1 MMGAHSSI
9 FVKSERAAPSGQND
23 PVVLPAKALG
33 SFAQTI
39 RLRCIRRRSPTLEQ
53 LAADSGVPL
62 ARIRKFLRDDDDARM
77 PNLAEALSIW
87 AVLGASAASASLAE
101 IGMVAAEGD
110 GADAGLAELVADS
123 LDATSSLAR
132 IAVDGSISADEAAA
146 AERAA
151 DQLQETATTLRR
163 KARQARHR

>member
-1 MMGAHSSI
+1 MGAHSSI
-9 FVKSERAAPSGQND
+9 FVKSERSGASGQNAAI
-23 PVVLPAKALG
+23 VSPAAATAG
-33 SFAQTI
+33 FAQTI
-39 RLRCIRRRSPTLEQ
+39 RLRCIRRRAPSLEQ

-62 ARIRKFLRDDDDARM
+62 ARLRKFLRDDDDARV

-101 IGMVAAEGD
+101 IGMVAAEGEGED
-110 GADAGLAELVADS
+110 PGLAEMVADS

-132 IAVDGSISADEAAA
+132 MAIDGAIAPDEAAS
-146 AERAA
+146 AEAAA

-163 KARQARHR
+163 KARAARRR